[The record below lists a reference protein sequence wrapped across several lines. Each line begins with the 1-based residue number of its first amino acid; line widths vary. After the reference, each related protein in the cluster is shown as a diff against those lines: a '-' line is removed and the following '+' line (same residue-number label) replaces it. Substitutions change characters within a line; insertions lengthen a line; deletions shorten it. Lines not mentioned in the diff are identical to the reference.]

1 MSGGTS
7 ARRGRRL
14 RDRLPVRLRHHWK
27 PAASLG
33 VGVVCLVWAFGDARV
48 SPYVTSSSR
57 AEADIIVD
65 DVRGT
70 VDLYDASVPHSIE
83 VTYRQDDFDKMMK
96 EFKEDGTKDYIEADL
111 VIDGVALDDVGLR
124 LKGNSTLQSLRGNR
138 GMPGGGRDLPEGAQ
152 EAPGRAGAEGGAGG
166 PGGTGGAGGE
176 GGADGQGGTGGAG
189 GADGEAGAG
198 GAGGAAG
205 PGGMGGGM
213 TQYELSAEKPE
224 ELPWLVKIDEY
235 IEGRAYQGER
245 EISLRPGVDG
255 QVPLNEALSLS
266 LTDESG
272 QKAERYSFTRFTVN
286 NRPTVTRL
294 MVEAPDTEYAEEV
307 EDGNGVLY
315 KARAGSSFTYRG
327 DDPTE
332 YESDFKQLNKKGSQ
346 DLEPVMRLIKWVD
359 GATDEEFARDLDTYV
374 DVESLA
380 SYVATQNL
388 LLNFDDMA
396 GPGKNYLL
404 WYDLDTKKF
413 SVLGWDYNLT
423 FSGDAT
429 AGPDD
434 SVGMGGGGM
443 RPGAGNGGAGNG
455 TEGGTATGGT
465 GAQEPPA
472 GGAMPS
478 GVPEMP
484 QDGMTEG
491 MPEGFPE
498 GKPEGF
504 PEGMPE
510 GFPEGMPEGFPGGTA
525 GDGGTAADGGTSDD
539 DGAEAGAGPGAGRGG
554 GPGFAEHPLKTR
566 FLASDAFDEVY
577 KKAYR
582 ELYETFYASG
592 TAEKQL
598 RTLAEQARAAGAD
611 SDELDTAVTRL
622 TTTVTER
629 AKALAADKAVTG

>member
-33 VGVVCLVWAFGDARV
+33 VGLVCLVWAFGDARV

-57 AEADIIVD
+57 AEADTIVD

-70 VDLYDASVPHSIE
+70 VGLYDASVPHSIE
-83 VTYRQDDFDKMMK
+83 VTYRQADFDKMMK

-111 VIDGVALDDVGLR
+111 VIDGVALNDVGLR

-166 PGGTGGAGGE
+166 PGGAGGV
-176 GGADGQGGTGGAG
+176 GGAG
-189 GADGEAGAG
+189 GAEGAG

-205 PGGMGGGM
+205 PGGMGGGGM
-213 TQYELSAEKPE
+213 TQYDLSAEKPE

-255 QVPLNEALSLS
+255 QVPLNEALSLA

-332 YESDFKQLNKKGSQ
+332 YESDFRQLNKKGSQ

-380 SYVATQNL
+380 SYVAAQNL

-443 RPGAGNGGAGNG
+443 RPGAGNAGAGNG
-455 TEGGTATGGT
+455 TGGGTADGGTTGGGTSTGGT

-472 GGAMPS
+472 G
-478 GVPEMP
+478 
-484 QDGMTEG
+484 

-498 GKPEGF
+498 GM

-510 GFPEGMPEGFPGGTA
+510 GFPEGMPEGMPQGFPGGTA
-525 GDGGTAADGGTSDD
+525 GDGGTAGNGTAGNGTAGNGGTPGDD
-539 DGAEAGAGPGAGRGG
+539 TNRGG
-554 GPGFAEHPLKTR
+554 GPGFAGHPLKTK

-582 ELYETFYASG
+582 ELYKTFYASG
-592 TAEKQL
+592 TAEKEL

-611 SDELDTAVTRL
+611 SEELDTAVTRL

-629 AKALAADKAVTG
+629 AKALAADKDVTG

>member
-1 MSGGTS
+1 
-7 ARRGRRL
+7 
-14 RDRLPVRLRHHWK
+14 
-27 PAASLG
+27 
-33 VGVVCLVWAFGDARV
+33 
-48 SPYVTSSSR
+48 
-57 AEADIIVD
+57 
-65 DVRGT
+65 
-70 VDLYDASVPHSIE
+70 
-83 VTYRQDDFDKMMK
+83 
-96 EFKEDGTKDYIEADL
+96 
-111 VIDGVALDDVGLR
+111 
-124 LKGNSTLQSLRGNR
+124 
-138 GMPGGGRDLPEGAQ
+138 
-152 EAPGRAGAEGGAGG
+152 
-166 PGGTGGAGGE
+166 
-176 GGADGQGGTGGAG
+176 
-189 GADGEAGAG
+189 
-198 GAGGAAG
+198 
-205 PGGMGGGM
+205 
-213 TQYELSAEKPE
+213 

-255 QVPLNEALSLS
+255 QVPLNEALSLA

-359 GATDEEFARDLDTYV
+359 GATDEEFARDLGKYV

-423 FSGDAT
+423 FSGDTT

-434 SVGMGGGGM
+434 SVGMGMGRGMGGGGM
-443 RPGAGNGGAGNG
+443 PPGAGNAGAGNAAEGG
-455 TEGGTATGGT
+455 TEGGTADGGSSTGGT
-465 GAQEPPA
+465 GAQEPSA

-478 GVPEMP
+478 GVPQMP
-484 QDGMTEG
+484 QD
-491 MPEGFPE
+491 
-498 GKPEGF
+498 
-504 PEGMPE
+504 GMPE
-510 GFPEGMPEGFPGGTA
+510 GFPEGMPEGMPEGAPGGMPGGFPGGAA
-525 GDGGTAADGGTSDD
+525 GDGGTTGDD
-539 DGAEAGAGPGAGRGG
+539 TDDAGQGPGAGRGG
-554 GPGFAEHPLKTR
+554 GPGSAEHPLKTK

-629 AKALAADKAVTG
+629 AKALAADKDVTG

>member
-1 MSGGTS
+1 
-7 ARRGRRL
+7 
-14 RDRLPVRLRHHWK
+14 
-27 PAASLG
+27 
-33 VGVVCLVWAFGDARV
+33 
-48 SPYVTSSSR
+48 
-57 AEADIIVD
+57 
-65 DVRGT
+65 
-70 VDLYDASVPHSIE
+70 
-83 VTYRQDDFDKMMK
+83 
-96 EFKEDGTKDYIEADL
+96 
-111 VIDGVALDDVGLR
+111 
-124 LKGNSTLQSLRGNR
+124 
-138 GMPGGGRDLPEGAQ
+138 
-152 EAPGRAGAEGGAGG
+152 
-166 PGGTGGAGGE
+166 
-176 GGADGQGGTGGAG
+176 
-189 GADGEAGAG
+189 
-198 GAGGAAG
+198 
-205 PGGMGGGM
+205 M
-213 TQYELSAEKPE
+213 TQYDLSAEKPE

-255 QVPLNEALSLS
+255 QVPLNEALSLA
-266 LTDESG
+266 LTGESG

-332 YESDFKQLNKKGSQ
+332 YESDFRQLNKKGSQ

-380 SYVATQNL
+380 SYVAAQNL

-443 RPGAGNGGAGNG
+443 RPGAGNAGAGNG
-455 TEGGTATGGT
+455 PGRDGRRWDDRRGHVHRRDRRA
-465 GAQEPPA
+465 GAPGRHARGLPGRDA
-472 GGAMPS
+472 GRM
-478 GVPEMP
+478 
-484 QDGMTEG
+484 
-491 MPEGFPE
+491 
-498 GKPEGF
+498 PEGF

-510 GFPEGMPEGFPGGTA
+510 GMPQGFPGGTA
-525 GDGGTAADGGTSDD
+525 GDGGTAGNGTAGNGTAGNGGTPVTTPTAAAAPVS
-539 DGAEAGAGPGAGRGG
+539 PGTRSRPSSWRPTPSTRSTRRRTGSCTRPSTPPARPRRSCAPSPSRPAQPGRT
-554 GPGFAEHPLKTR
+554 PRSWTPR
-566 FLASDAFDEVY
+566 
-577 KKAYR
+577 
-582 ELYETFYASG
+582 
-592 TAEKQL
+592 
-598 RTLAEQARAAGAD
+598 
-611 SDELDTAVTRL
+611 
-622 TTTVTER
+622 
-629 AKALAADKAVTG
+629 

>member
-33 VGVVCLVWAFGDARV
+33 VGLVCLVWAFGDARV

-57 AEADIIVD
+57 AEADTIVD

-83 VTYRQDDFDKMMK
+83 VTYRQADFDKMMK

-111 VIDGVALDDVGLR
+111 VIDGVALNDVGLR
-124 LKGNSTLQSLRGNR
+124 LKGNSTLQSLRGTR

-166 PGGTGGAGGE
+166 PGGAGGAGGP
-176 GGADGQGGTGGAG
+176 GGAG
-189 GADGEAGAG
+189 GAG
-198 GAGGAAG
+198 G
-205 PGGMGGGM
+205 PGGMGGGGM
-213 TQYELSAEKPE
+213 TQYDLSAEKPE

-235 IEGRAYQGER
+235 TEGRAYQGER

-255 QVPLNEALSLS
+255 QVPLNEALSLA

-332 YESDFKQLNKKGSQ
+332 YESDFRQLNKKGSQ

-359 GATDEEFARDLDTYV
+359 GATDEEFARDLDKYV

-380 SYVATQNL
+380 SYVAAQNL

-434 SVGMGGGGM
+434 SVGMGGGGT
-443 RPGAGNGGAGNG
+443 RPGAGNAGAGNATG
-455 TEGGTATGGT
+455 GGTADGGTTGGGTSTGGT
-465 GAQEPPA
+465 GSQEPP
-472 GGAMPS
+472 S
-478 GVPEMP
+478 
-484 QDGMTEG
+484 G

-498 GKPEGF
+498 GMPDGF

-510 GFPEGMPEGFPGGTA
+510 GMPEGAPGGMPEGFPGGTA
-525 GDGGTAADGGTSDD
+525 GDGGTAGNGTAGNGGTPGDD
-539 DGAEAGAGPGAGRGG
+539 TNRGG
-554 GPGFAEHPLKTR
+554 GPGFAGHPLKTK

-592 TAEKQL
+592 TAEKEL

-629 AKALAADKAVTG
+629 AKALAADKDVTG

>member
-33 VGVVCLVWAFGDARV
+33 VGLVCLVWAFGDARV

-57 AEADIIVD
+57 AEADTIVD

-83 VTYRQDDFDKMMK
+83 VTYRQADFDKMMK

-111 VIDGVALDDVGLR
+111 VIDGVALNDVGLR
-124 LKGNSTLQSLRGNR
+124 LKGNSTLQSLRGTR
-138 GMPGGGRDLPEGAQ
+138 GIPGGGRDLPEGAQ

-166 PGGTGGAGGE
+166 AGGAGGE
-176 GGADGQGGTGGAG
+176 GG
-189 GADGEAGAG
+189 
-198 GAGGAAG
+198 
-205 PGGMGGGM
+205 PGGMGGGGM
-213 TQYELSAEKPE
+213 TQYDLSAEKPE

-255 QVPLNEALSLS
+255 QVPLNEALSLA

-332 YESDFKQLNKKGSQ
+332 YESDFRQLNKKGSQ

-359 GATDEEFARDLDTYV
+359 GATDEEFARDLDKYV

-380 SYVATQNL
+380 SYVAAQNL

-434 SVGMGGGGM
+434 SVGMGGGGT
-443 RPGAGNGGAGNG
+443 RPGAGNAGAGNATG
-455 TEGGTATGGT
+455 GGTADGGTADGGTTGGGTSTGGT
-465 GAQEPPA
+465 GSQEPP
-472 GGAMPS
+472 S
-478 GVPEMP
+478 GM
-484 QDGMTEG
+484 
-491 MPEGFPE
+491 
-498 GKPEGF
+498 PEGF

-510 GFPEGMPEGFPGGTA
+510 GMPEGAPGGMPEGFPGGTA
-525 GDGGTAADGGTSDD
+525 GDGGTAGNGTAGNGGTPSDD
-539 DGAEAGAGPGAGRGG
+539 TNRGG
-554 GPGFAEHPLKTR
+554 GPGFAGHPLKTK

-592 TAEKQL
+592 TAEKEL

-629 AKALAADKAVTG
+629 AKALAADKDVTG